1 MTSKEI
7 RKALIDADLT
17 AAEIARRIDITPT
30 GVSHVIHGRRK
41 SRWIREAIA
50 LALDM
55 PYSVLWGESWPGP
68 SAAGAPGV
76 RKRTTPTPGGD
87 SVR

>member
-17 AAEIARRIDITPT
+17 AADIARRINITPA
-30 GVSHVIHGRRK
+30 GVRHVIHGRRK

-55 PYSVLWGESWPGP
+55 PYSVLWGESWPGS
-68 SAAGAPGV
+68 SAAGTSGV
-76 RKRTTPTPGGD
+76 RKRTTPAAGVD